1 MPTIERYG
9 ITLVGIPVAHLDDH
23 GALQLVLPLE
33 GHDGVALDAALDEI
47 RDRFGPNAVIRA
59 VLLGRDQGLS
69 MPQLPD

>member
-1 MPTIERYG
+1 
-9 ITLVGIPVAHLDDH
+9 
-23 GALQLVLPLE
+23 VLPLD

-69 MPQLPD
+69 VPLLPE